1 MPYQKYAPTIAHT
14 VKKHSGLEIHNHQPS
29 SFGYSFFC
37 SKPMPT
43 EDRKSK
49 RSRTLE
55 IHISENFM
63 EDNRSIRDLEI
74 QIIKGLSSYKPE
86 SNHLL
91 NQSPPIHKINIESA
105 Y

>member
-1 MPYQKYAPTIAHT
+1 MSYQKYEPTIANI
-14 VKKHSGLEIHNHQPS
+14 VKKHFDLEIKSHRPS

-49 RSRTLE
+49 RSRILE
-55 IHISENFM
+55 VHVSQEFLD
-63 EDNRSIRDLEI
+63 DNGSMKDLES
-74 QIIKGLSSYKPE
+74 QLIKELSSYDPE
-86 SNHLL
+86 SDHSWS
-91 NQSPPIHKINIESA
+91 QSPPTHKINIDSA